1 MIKMKKLLM
10 EGFNYNR
17 KFGEPLP
24 TLEDFAKKK
33 QVKENIYREQAS
45 DVSKIMRKM
54 KITKVKEDGS
64 RSWKSASENIWYKYD
79 LKDNQEFAYSI
90 KPTMSYIYLYQK
102 DADRRKTD
110 KKLKE
115 IAKELKKI
123 GYLAHPSRSAAGYME
138 YVGPYFQGKR

>member
-1 MIKMKKLLM
+1 MIKMKKLL
-10 EGFNYNR
+10 EGFEYKR
-17 KFGEPLP
+17 EFGEPLP
-24 TLEDFAKKK
+24 TLEDFTNKK
-33 QVKENIYREQAS
+33 QIKENIYREMAS
-45 DVSKIMRKM
+45 DVAKVMRKF
-54 KITKVKEDGS
+54 KIIKVKEDGS

-79 LKDNQEFAYSI
+79 LKPNQEFAYSI

-123 GYLAHPSRSAAGYME
+123 GYLAHPSRSSAGYME

>member
-1 MIKMKKLLM
+1 MIKMKKLL
-10 EGFNYNR
+10 EGFEYKR
-17 KFGEPLP
+17 EFGEPLP
-24 TLEDFAKKK
+24 TLEDFTNKK
-33 QVKENIYREQAS
+33 QIKENIYREMAS
-45 DVSKIMRKM
+45 DVAKVMRKF

-79 LKDNQEFAYSI
+79 LKPNQEFAYSI

-115 IAKELKKI
+115 IQKELKKMK
-123 GYLAHPSRSAAGYME
+123 YTAYPSRTSPGYME
-138 YVGPYFQGKR
+138 YRMEMK

>member
-102 DADRRKTD
+102 VDQSHSQQ
-110 KKLKE
+110 
-115 IAKELKKI
+115 I
-123 GYLAHPSRSAAGYME
+123 
-138 YVGPYFQGKR
+138 V

>member
-1 MIKMKKLLM
+1 MFQK
-10 EGFNYNR
+10 EVANR
-17 KFGEPLP
+17 II
-24 TLEDFAKKK
+24 AKS
-33 QVKENIYREQAS
+33 NTREYGRIS
-45 DVSKIMRKM
+45 ILSSWKC

-123 GYLAHPSRSAAGYME
+123 GYLAHPSRSSAGYME

>member
-1 MIKMKKLLM
+1 M

-54 KITKVKEDGS
+54 KITKVKGNPMGIFILS
-64 RSWKSASENIWYKYD
+64 FSLNC
-79 LKDNQEFAYSI
+79 L
-90 KPTMSYIYLYQK
+90 
-102 DADRRKTD
+102 
-110 KKLKE
+110 
-115 IAKELKKI
+115 
-123 GYLAHPSRSAAGYME
+123 
-138 YVGPYFQGKR
+138 